1 MDTNNLNEQKLEE
14 LIDRIIEKKL
24 NKPQAEKPA
33 EAAENDTAKPESAP
47 VQPEQKPEIKEE
59 KPAAADT
66 EKENKKVKKPS
77 RSYTASDIVFAWFSL
92 LSGYLLCRVFPALFN
107 TSGATAFIV
116 ALFGF
121 TAVFLT
127 VSKRK
132 PGILPTLTAVS
143 AVAISFSLIISSND
157 FINFFAYAYAL
168 MAYCYFVYASVGK
181 DIKSS
186 FSGQF
191 ILDWLKAILFMP
203 VSSIKK
209 IDMLKAITYGKT
221 QKSVKVLIRIG
232 IGIAVAIIPTVTV
245 MLLLNYEDAFTKI
258 FDRIFDFDIE
268 TVMSH
273 IASIIFGIPIGIYL
287 YGIYISSVDNKQIAF
302 ISDENCKKLEQKI
315 QIAPTVT
322 MLAAVIPLLAVYVI
336 FFISQWHYYVS
347 GFTGKLPENFSY
359 AEYAREGFFQL
370 CVVSAINLAV
380 ITAVIVLTK
389 KGRFHSVIMKTL
401 TVIFSV
407 FTLIL
412 ISTALSKIAMYIK
425 YYGLT
430 QKRVYATWFMVVLA
444 LVFLTVTLSRFI
456 PKIKAPAVSAAI
468 LVVAFAALSLCNAD
482 RLIAKYNVDR
492 YLDGTHENIDIDAL
506 WELEFAAVPEMVRLA
521 KHFDEEQGTNIAHPK
536 QLYSPEN
543 VTYYNLR
550 DALVSNTR
558 NIVFIED
565 NIFNYSI
572 NRKKAVEAL
581 KDIGLYEQYKPNA
594 SVE

>member
-1 MDTNNLNEQKLEE
+1 MDTNNMNEQKLEE
-14 LIDRIIEKKL
+14 LIEKIIDKKL
-24 NKPQAEKPA
+24 NKEENEKAA

-47 VQPEQKPEIKEE
+47 VQPEQKPETKEE
-59 KPAAADT
+59 KPAAAYT

-77 RSYTASDIVFAWFSL
+77 RRYTASDIVFAWFSL
-92 LSGYLLCRVFPALFN
+92 FSGYLLCRVFPSSVN

-121 TAVFLT
+121 TAVFLA

-132 PGILPTLTAVS
+132 PGILPMLTAVS
-143 AVAISFSLIISSND
+143 AVAISFSLIISSNA

-186 FSGQF
+186 FSGQL

-203 VSSIKK
+203 VLSIKK

-258 FDRIFDFDIE
+258 FDRIFDFDIA

-273 IASIIFGIPIGIYL
+273 IASVIFGIPIGIYL

-336 FFISQWHYYVS
+336 FFISQWQYYVS

-359 AEYAREGFFQL
+359 AKYAREGFFQL

-389 KGRFHSVIMKTL
+389 KGRFHSAVMKTL

-444 LVFLTVTLSRFI
+444 MIFITVTLSRFI
-456 PKIKAPAVSAAI
+456 TQIKAPAVSAAI

-482 RLIAKYNVDR
+482 RLIAKYNIDR

-506 WELEFAAVPEMVRLA
+506 SELKFAAVPEMVRLA
-521 KHFDEEQGTNIAHPK
+521 KHFDEEQGTNIAVIIPF
-536 QLYSPEN
+536 STEESDE
-543 VTYYNLR
+543 YYALR
-550 DALVSNTR
+550 AALHSNAR
-558 NIVFIED
+558 AIVELED
-565 NIFNYSI
+565 NIFTYSI
-572 NRKKAVEAL
+572 NRAKARNAL
-581 KDIGLYEQYKPNA
+581 TDIGLYELYKEDVSPI
-594 SVE
+594 

>member
-1 MDTNNLNEQKLEE
+1 MDTNNINEQKLEE
-14 LIDRIIEKKL
+14 LIEKIIDKKL
-24 NKPQAEKPA
+24 NKEETEKTAET
-33 EAAENDTAKPESAP
+33 AENGTAKPESAP
-47 VQPEQKPEIKEE
+47 VQPEQKTEIKEE
-59 KPAAADT
+59 KPTVADT
-66 EKENKKVKKPS
+66 KKENKKVKKPT
-77 RSYTASDIVFAWFSL
+77 RSYTVNDIVFAWFSL
-92 LSGYLLCRVFPALFN
+92 LSGYLLCRVFPSSVN

-121 TAVFLT
+121 TAVFLA

-143 AVAISFSLIISSND
+143 AVAISFSLIISSNA
-157 FINFFAYAYAL
+157 FINFFAYSYAL

-186 FSGQF
+186 FSGQL
-191 ILDWLKAILFMP
+191 ILDWLKAIFFMP
-203 VSSIKK
+203 ISSIKK
-209 IDMLKAITYGKT
+209 LDMLKAITYGKT

-232 IGIAVAIIPTVTV
+232 IGVAIAIIPTFIVA
-245 MLLLNYEDAFTKI
+245 LLLNYDDAFTKI

-273 IASIIFGIPIGIYL
+273 IASIVFGIPIGIYL
-287 YGIYISSVDNKQIAF
+287 YGIYISSVDNKQIAL
-302 ISDENCKKLEQKI
+302 ISNENCKKIEQKI

-322 MLAAVIPLLAVYVI
+322 VLAAVIPLLAVYVI
-336 FFISQWHYYVS
+336 FFISQWQYYVS

-389 KGRFHSVIMKTL
+389 KGRFHSAVMKTL
-401 TVIFSV
+401 TVVFSV
-407 FTLIL
+407 FTLVL

-456 PKIKAPAVSAAI
+456 PKVKAPAVSAAI
-468 LVVAFAALSLCNAD
+468 VVVAFAALSLCNAD

-492 YLDGTHENIDIDAL
+492 YLDGSHENIDVEAL
-506 WELEFAAVPEMVRLA
+506 SELEFAAVPEMVRLA
-521 KHFDEEQGTNIAHPK
+521 KHFDEEQGTNIAKPK
-536 QLYSPEN
+536 PLYSSEN
-543 VTYYNLR
+543 VAYYKLR
-550 DALVSNTR
+550 NALISNTQ

-565 NIFNYSI
+565 NIFTYSL

-581 KDIGLYEQYKPNA
+581 KDIGLYERYKEDA
-594 SVE
+594 SQA